1 MVEQIKIMDACTI
14 LGGAEGQL
22 HAVLLRSNSISTE
35 VTKRLY
41 SEGGLIIAG
50 PRRRNKKNSPPVNGS
65 WAPFQDDGLK
75 CSIPKFKILMEEV
88 VLDMSKTTTKFYH
101 KTHQYHG
108 KAWTMIS
115 SPMAAKVCTRFT
127 LYAVMNK
134 SSFTSIMDT
143 DIATDKA
150 LFDKE

>member
-1 MVEQIKIMDACTI
+1 VIIDDPRDGYCLKTVLTHLHIEYKGKEWDKYTMVEQIKIMDACTI

-65 WAPFQDDGLK
+65 WAPF
-75 CSIPKFKILMEEV
+75 
-88 VLDMSKTTTKFYH
+88 
-101 KTHQYHG
+101 
-108 KAWTMIS
+108 
-115 SPMAAKVCTRFT
+115 
-127 LYAVMNK
+127 
-134 SSFTSIMDT
+134 
-143 DIATDKA
+143 
-150 LFDKE
+150 